1 MDDLKQV
8 KPQYISNVAVDYWR
22 KKPILKEP
30 SYAIMALSPTENE
43 RIDHQPGEPSVE
55 DKLYPKYVNQTD
67 AMVTSAA
74 VMALSPEQEE
84 PFRDLQM
91 LLGLTLRKGIRSNPN
106 ESFGL
111 ASKVGCNVKPNFRKT
126 IKRYERRMHSRQADR
141 RQASGCRL
149 QAAGSRRRAVG
160 SRRQVVDGRQRATGG
175 KQQAAGGRRQAAGGG
190 WQVVGGRRRVVKR
203 TTRGDNKIS
212 SPLTIDK
219 FLFPIVFIP
228 LSHCVVWRFCFRF

>member
-106 ESFGL
+106 ESFGCGGEL

-141 RQASGCRL
+141 RQATGVRL
-149 QAAGSRRRAVG
+149 QAAGGRRRAVG

-175 KQQAAGGRRQAAGGG
+175 KQQAAGGRRRLAGGG
-190 WQVVGGRRRVVKR
+190 WPAAGG
-203 TTRGDNKIS
+203 
-212 SPLTIDK
+212 
-219 FLFPIVFIP
+219 
-228 LSHCVVWRFCFRF
+228 